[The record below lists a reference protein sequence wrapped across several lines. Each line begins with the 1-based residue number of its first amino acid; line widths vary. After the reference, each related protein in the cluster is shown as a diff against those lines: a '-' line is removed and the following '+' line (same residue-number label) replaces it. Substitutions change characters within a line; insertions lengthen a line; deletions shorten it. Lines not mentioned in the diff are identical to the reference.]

1 MCMGVKY
8 IIGNFNTLPKLPKN
22 NANVQNKCDF
32 ISDTVII
39 LTHTVFLND
48 SLVTAT

>member
-8 IIGNFNTLPKLPKN
+8 IIGNFNTLPKN